1 MEALSGSTNP
11 KTRPQLLTVL
21 AILSFIGS
29 GMSLFSYVVISF
41 GFDAVVNI
49 LETEMKDVYPEMLV
63 GFIKDA
69 GKTFFRIGSLAYAVS
84 LFGVYKMWNLQK
96 IGLHYY
102 AISQFVILLLPLIFI
117 STKLSIL
124 PGLLITLF
132 FIVLYNRSF
141 NIIEKQK

>member
-1 MEALSGSTNP
+1 MEALSGSNNP

-21 AILSFIGS
+21 AVLSFIGS
-29 GMSLFSYVVISF
+29 GMSLFSYIVISF

-63 GFIKDA
+63 DFIKDA
-69 GKTFFRIGSLAYAVS
+69 GKTFFMIGSLAYAVS
-84 LFGVYKMWNLQK
+84 LFGIYKMWNLHK

-117 STKLSIL
+117 NTKLSIL

>member
-1 MEALSGSTNP
+1 MEDLSGSTNP

-29 GMSLFSYVVISF
+29 GMSLFSYVVINF

-49 LETEMKDVYPEMLV
+49 LETEMKDVYPEILV
-63 GFIKDA
+63 DFIKDA
-69 GKTFFRIGSLAYAVS
+69 GKTFFMIGSLAYAAS
-84 LFGVYKMWNLQK
+84 LFGVYKMWNLKK

-117 STKLSIL
+117 SIKLSIL

-132 FIVLYNRSF
+132 FIILYNRSF